1 MPSGQEAEAQSSGL
15 LAKCIFYRTSSFSLP
30 VVKSVT
36 LDQSEMEILLD
47 VYSMPSVLP
56 TPPPLPFFLSFFFL
70 KLQKSNAGREASEL
84 RKSPLNY

>member
-56 TPPPLPFFLSFFFL
+56 TPPPPPFFLSLFL

>member
-56 TPPPLPFFLSFFFL
+56 TPPPPFFLSLFL